1 MTIEVRIFL
10 YEKAN
15 SLRIAFFLGLCFQK
29 GEKRLLLTLLSK
41 GRDDPPSRK
50 RHEHHS
56 DRVWF
61 LVPHAREKNEYLK
74 TVYAYDQ
81 EAKKNGLNLVKTS
94 KENKLF

>member
-1 MTIEVRIFL
+1 MFPER
-10 YEKAN
+10 
-15 SLRIAFFLGLCFQK
+15 
-29 GEKRLLLTLLSK
+29 EKRLLLTLLSK

-81 EAKKNGLNLVKTS
+81 EAKKNGLNLVNTS
-94 KENKLF
+94 KENKFFFESNLFICMFS